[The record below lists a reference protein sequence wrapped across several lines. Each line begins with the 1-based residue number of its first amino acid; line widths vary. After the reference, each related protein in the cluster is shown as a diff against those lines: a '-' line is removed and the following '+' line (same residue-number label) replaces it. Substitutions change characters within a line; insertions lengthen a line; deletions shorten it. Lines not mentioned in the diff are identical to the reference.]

1 MLAYRLNDIHRPFL
15 IHHKKLLLHMKP
27 LTRSVESSYDESAHF
42 GIQRL
47 KTRIVKQITHEFRT
61 PLTSIIG
68 FAEMLGEDIQIN
80 ESQRRE
86 YASYIRNEGLRLT
99 KLVDDLIRLDSLE
112 QGNADLHFKE
122 SEIQESVRYAIKLV
136 AESALNKFIRISIE
150 MPEEPLLLKFDRE
163 KIVQALYQLLH
174 NAVRFTKPGG
184 LLCLTVE
191 AADNHVVISIHDSG
205 PGILA
210 RDIPSLF
217 RRFGKLYRPGEESH
231 GGGVG
236 LAIVKH
242 IVDQHNG
249 DIAVQSQIGEG
260 STFTVRIPILSS

>member
-1 MLAYRLNDIHRPFL
+1 
-15 IHHKKLLLHMKP
+15 MKP
-27 LTRSVESSYDESAHF
+27 LTKSVENTYDESVHF

-47 KTRIVKQITHEFRT
+47 KSRIVKQITHEFRT

-68 FAEMLGEDIQIN
+68 FAEMLEEDIHIDDN
-80 ESQRRE
+80 QRIE

-112 QGNADLHFKE
+112 QGNADLQFKE
-122 SEIQESVRYAIKLV
+122 FAIQETIRYAIKLI

-150 MPEEPLLLKFDRE
+150 MPNESIFFKFDHER
-163 KIVQALYQLLH
+163 IAQALYQLLH
-174 NAVRFTKPGG
+174 NAVRFTKHGG
-184 LLCLTVE
+184 LITLKVE
-191 AADNHVVISIHDSG
+191 VTDTHVYISIQDSG

-210 RDIPSLF
+210 RDIPTLF
-217 RRFGKLYRPGEESH
+217 RRFGKLYRPNEKSYGS
-231 GGGVG
+231 GVG

-249 DIAVQSQIGEG
+249 DIDVQSQVGEG
-260 STFTVRIPILSS
+260 STFTVRIPILT